1 MNFVMY
7 IFTFFSELL
16 CYIFFMKPNDVLL
29 SKNGMATQQV
39 AIKLLQYAPGDKIPT
54 ISELSESLNLARGTV
69 QNAIF
74 TLEETKAIKIHSRG
88 ILGSFLEEYDINR
101 IMEIVG
107 IDVLLGAMPLP
118 YFKRLEGLAY
128 GLIQELE
135 KFSKVP
141 VHMGYTAGAENRVNL
156 IRNRRYDFAVTSLLF
171 AQEYLKD
178 HDDMEIILRLGKK
191 TISGGHLI
199 VFSKNNADKTEIE
212 DGMKV
217 GIADIQVV
225 HSILTRHLCEG
236 KDVTFVTMNY
246 NSVKS
251 DLDSGK
257 YDCVILNVD
266 EQHIFVPD
274 YHSVSINY
282 EDGADTEAVVMI
294 LKRFDPIAQNII
306 QYLSVDNV
314 VDLQNR
320 VLNGEIFPNY

>member
-1 MNFVMY
+1 
-7 IFTFFSELL
+7 
-16 CYIFFMKPNDVLL
+16 MKPNDVLL

-39 AIKLLQYAPGDKIPT
+39 AITLLQYAPGDKIPT

-107 IDVLLGAMPLP
+107 IDVLLGVMPLP
-118 YFKRLEGLAY
+118 YSKWLEGLAY
-128 GLIQELE
+128 ALIQELE

-141 VHMGYTAGAENRVNL
+141 VHMGYTAGAENRVEL
-156 IRNRRYDFAVTSLLF
+156 TRNRRYDFAVTSLLF

-191 TISGGHLI
+191 TFSGGHLI
-199 VFSKNNADKTEIE
+199 VFSKNNSDKTEIK

-217 GIADIQVV
+217 GIADIQIV

-236 KDVTFVTMNY
+236 KDVTFVPMNY
-246 NSVKS
+246 SSVKT
-251 DLDSGK
+251 DLDNGR
-257 YDCVILNVD
+257 YDCVILNQD
-266 EQHIFVPD
+266 EKSFLVPE
-274 YHSVSINY
+274 YPCVSAGC
-282 EDGADTEAVVMI
+282 EDGSDTEAVILI
-294 LKRFDPIAQNII
+294 LKRFDAIAQNII
-306 QYLSVDNV
+306 QYLSVSNV

>member
-1 MNFVMY
+1 MNSVMLVFIYFSDKLWY
-7 IFTFFSELL
+7 IFV
-16 CYIFFMKPNDVLL
+16 MKPNNVLF

-107 IDVLLGAMPLP
+107 INVLLGAMPLP
-118 YFKRLEGLAY
+118 YTKRLEGLAY

-141 VHMGYTAGAENRVNL
+141 VHMGYDASAENRVDL
-156 IRNRRYDFAVTSLLF
+156 TRNRRYDFAVTSLLF
-171 AQEYLKD
+171 AQEYLKE

-199 VFSKNNADKTEIE
+199 VFSKNNSEKTEIE

-217 GIADIQVV
+217 GIAGIQVV
-225 HSILTRHLCEG
+225 HSILTRLLCEG
-236 KDVTFVTMNY
+236 KDVTFVPMNY
-246 NSVKS
+246 SAVKN
-251 DLDSGK
+251 DLDSGR

-266 EQHIFVPD
+266 EHKHFVPD
-274 YHSVSINY
+274 YRSVSVTY
-282 EDGADTEAVVMI
+282 EDGADTEAVILI